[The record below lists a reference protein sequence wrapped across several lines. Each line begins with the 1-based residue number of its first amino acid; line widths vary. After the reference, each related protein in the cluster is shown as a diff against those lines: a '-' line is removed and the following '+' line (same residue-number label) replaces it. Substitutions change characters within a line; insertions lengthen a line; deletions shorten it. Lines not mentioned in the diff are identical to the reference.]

1 MLLVFLVL
9 LIVNLFWNDVDI
21 KDIFVFFVCCFI
33 GVCIFIFKYI
43 ELFFFFYR
51 FKSEYLELEEDV
63 RKYRVNGRK
72 LKYV

>member
-1 MLLVFLVL
+1 MLFVFLVL

-43 ELFFFFYR
+43 ELFFFIYR

>member
-21 KDIFVFFVCCFI
+21 RDIFVFFVCSFI

-43 ELFFFFYR
+43 ELFFFIYR

>member
-21 KDIFVFFVCCFI
+21 KDFFVFFVCCFI

-43 ELFFFFYR
+43 ELFFFIYR